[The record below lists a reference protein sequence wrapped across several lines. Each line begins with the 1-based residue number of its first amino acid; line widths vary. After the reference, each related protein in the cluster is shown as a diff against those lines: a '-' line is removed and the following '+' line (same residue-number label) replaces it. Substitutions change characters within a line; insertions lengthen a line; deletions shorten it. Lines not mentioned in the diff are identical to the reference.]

1 MPIPQPWFRTPEDYE
16 AIRHLVTD
24 EPQLFDTFEE
34 WLDAA
39 DKRFEK
45 FIAKAL
51 PSKRV
56 RRSTRVHGLLQHNER
71 RSQ

>member
-34 WLDAA
+34 WLEAA
-39 DKRFEK
+39 KVYNDL
-45 FIAKAL
+45 AKKDDEL
-51 PSKRV
+51 FKWRKGRPPRV
-56 RRSTRVHGLLQHNER
+56 WLGASCRRILG
-71 RSQ
+71 